1 LFLKSLHFDLDFAI
15 LGGTSWH
22 KRPFF
27 SGGTTRLGKEETPMQ
42 SHSDLEKAREA
53 IKILLARKR
62 KAAEKK

>member
-1 LFLKSLHFDLDFAI
+1 
-15 LGGTSWH
+15 
-22 KRPFF
+22 
-27 SGGTTRLGKEETPMQ
+27 MQ